1 MDFETFLKTLS
12 NGPVTLELAIGTD
25 GHVELQMN
33 SRRYRIISNTVAPIP
48 ALGNSA
54 KPPPQ
59 VLSVAGFNATRMMG
73 DRS

>member
-12 NGPVTLELAIGTD
+12 DGPVTLELAVGTD

-33 SRRYRIISNTVAPIP
+33 SRRYRIVSNTATPIP
-48 ALGNSA
+48 ALAGSS
-54 KPPPQ
+54 KPPPRI
-59 VLSVAGFNATRMMG
+59 LGVAGFHTTKMMG